1 MKTISKRNYWKYL
14 FWLGPV
20 LVIMGITAGLVSGQW
35 GSIPL
40 VLIIGGIVV
49 TLLYLLFQAERNS
62 WWSRR
67 STQAGTNAL
76 IATLAVFVILGLV
89 NFLAVRYPV
98 RVDLTETGLYTLA
111 PQSRQLVRSLQK
123 PVKLWIFDRNQ
134 NAEDRALLENYR
146 RQGQNFSFEYIDP
159 QLQLGLAN
167 KFNVQKPGEVYLESG
182 QQRRLLQTVNEQER
196 LSETR
201 LTNALQ
207 QITTNFKA
215 KVYFLQ
221 GHGEYPVAGE
231 SPLTQALG
239 VLADKSYT
247 LEPLNLAQQPTVPQ
261 DANVVVI
268 AGARR
273 SLLAP
278 EVKGLTAYLN
288 RGGSLLLAVDP
299 TINLGIDSLLKSWG
313 VTLDNRLAVNPAGT
327 ALGYGPA
334 EILVDNY
341 GQHPITQD
349 FGNGIAILQ
358 AARPIE
364 ITPVNGIQA
373 TPLLITS
380 PQSWA
385 EADLKSENLQF
396 DPKSDRN
403 GPLTLGVALTK
414 RNPTEARLVVIG
426 SSNFITNEQFQ
437 QQLNGDLFTNSVSWL
452 SKQDA
457 PAQLSIRPKEAK
469 NRRINLQAAQANV
482 LGLAAL
488 GLVPLIGFAAAA
500 ILWWQRR

>member
-1 MKTISKRNYWKYL
+1 MKTISKNYWKYL
-14 FWLGPV
+14 FWLGPF
-20 LVIMGITAGLVSGQW
+20 LVIMGMVAGLVSAQW
-35 GSIPL
+35 GAIPIGL
-40 VLIIGGIVV
+40 MIGGIVA
-49 TLLYLLFQAERNS
+49 TLLWLLFQAQRNS

-76 IATLAVFVILGLV
+76 IATLAVLVILGLV

-134 NAEDRALLENYR
+134 NPEDRLLLENYR
-146 RQGQNFSFEYIDP
+146 RQGQNFSFAYVDP
-159 QLQLGLAN
+159 QVNLGLAN
-167 KFNVQKPGEVYLESG
+167 KFNVQRPGEVHLESG

-207 QITTNFKA
+207 QITSNFKA

-231 SPLTQALG
+231 SPLAQALG
-239 VLADKSYT
+239 VLADRNYT
-247 LEPLNLAQQPTVPQ
+247 LEPLNLAQQPKVPQ
-261 DANVVVI
+261 DATVVVI

-278 EVKGLTAYLN
+278 EVKALSAYLN
-288 RGGSLLLAVDP
+288 QGGSLLLAIDP
-299 TINLGIDSLLKSWG
+299 TINLGIDSLLKTWG
-313 VTLDNRLAVNPAGT
+313 VTLDNRLVVNPAGT

-349 FGNGIAILQ
+349 FSNGITILQ
-358 AARPIE
+358 AVRPIE
-364 ITPVNGIQA
+364 ITPVNGVQA

-385 EADLKSENLQF
+385 ESDLKSENLQF

-403 GPLTLGVALTK
+403 GPLTVGIALTK
-414 RNPTEARLVVIG
+414 PSSNARLVVVG

-437 QQLNGDLFTNSVSWL
+437 QQLNGDLFTNSISWL

>member
-1 MKTISKRNYWKYL
+1 
-14 FWLGPV
+14 
-20 LVIMGITAGLVSGQW
+20 MGITAGLVSAQW
-35 GSIPL
+35 GAIPL
-40 VLIIGGIVV
+40 ALIIGGIVV
-49 TLLYLLFQAERNS
+49 TLLYLLFQARRNS

-76 IATLAVFVILGLV
+76 IATLAVFVILGLI
-89 NFLAVRYPV
+89 NFLAVRYSV
-98 RVDLTETGLYTLA
+98 RTDLTETGLYTLA
-111 PQSRQLVRSLQK
+111 PQSQQLVRSLQK
-123 PVKLWIFDRNQ
+123 PVKVWIFDRNQ
-134 NAEDRALLENYR
+134 NPEDRLLLENYR
-146 RQGQNFSFEYIDP
+146 RQGQNFSFEYVDP
-159 QLQLGLAN
+159 QVNLGLAN
-167 KFNVQKPGEVYLESG
+167 RFNVQKPGEVYLESG
-182 QQRRLLQTVNEQER
+182 QQRRLLQTINEQER

-207 QITTNFKA
+207 QINSNFKA

-231 SPLTQALG
+231 SPLNQALS

-247 LEPLNLAQQPTVPQ
+247 LEQLNLAQQPKVPQ
-261 DANVVVI
+261 DATVVVI

-273 SLLAP
+273 NLLAP
-278 EVKGLTAYLN
+278 EVKALTAYLN
-288 RGGSLLLAVDP
+288 QGGSMLLAIDP

-313 VTLDNRLAVNPAGT
+313 ITLDNRLAVNPAGT

-341 GQHPITQD
+341 GQHPITKD

-364 ITPVNGIQA
+364 ITQVKGVQA
-373 TPLLITS
+373 TPLLLTN

-385 EADLKSENLQF
+385 ESDLKNEKLQF

-414 RNPTEARLVVIG
+414 SSPTGARLVVIG

-437 QQLNGDLFTNSVSWL
+437 QQLNGDLFTNSISWL

-482 LGLAAL
+482 LGIAAL
-488 GLVPLIGFAAAA
+488 GLVPLIGFVAAA

>member
-1 MKTISKRNYWKYL
+1 MKTISKRNYWNYL

-20 LVIMGITAGLVSGQW
+20 LVIMGITAGLISAQW

-40 VLIIGGIVV
+40 ALIIGGIVV
-49 TLLYLLFQAERNS
+49 TGLWLLFQAQRNS
-62 WWSRR
+62 WWNRR

-76 IATLAVFVILGLV
+76 IATLAVLVILGFI

-111 PQSRQLVRSLQK
+111 PQSRQLVRSLKQ

-134 NAEDRALLENYR
+134 NPEDRALLENYR
-146 RQGQNFSFEYIDP
+146 RQGQNFSFEYVDP
-159 QLQLGLAN
+159 QINLGLAN
-167 KFNVQKPGEVYLESG
+167 KFNVQRPGEVYLESG

-207 QITTNFKA
+207 QITSNFKA

-221 GHGEYPVAGE
+221 GHGEYPVSGE
-231 SPLTQALG
+231 SPLAQALG
-239 VLADKSYT
+239 VLADRNYT
-247 LEPLNLAQQPTVPQ
+247 LEPLNLAQQPKVPQ
-261 DANVVVI
+261 DATVLVI

-278 EVKGLTAYLN
+278 EVKALSEYLN
-288 RGGSLLLAVDP
+288 RGGSLLLAIDP
-299 TINLGIDSLLKSWG
+299 TINIGIDSLLKSWG
-313 VTLDNRLAVNPAGT
+313 ITLDNRLVVNPAGT

-341 GQHPITQD
+341 GQHPITQE
-349 FGNGIAILQ
+349 FGNGISLLQ
-358 AARPIE
+358 AVRPIE
-364 ITPVNGIQA
+364 ITPVQGVQS
-373 TPLLITS
+373 TPLLVTS

-385 EADLKSENLQF
+385 ESDLKSENLQF
-396 DPKSDRN
+396 DPKSDRQ
-403 GPLTLGVALTK
+403 GPLTVGVALTK
-414 RNPTEARLVVIG
+414 SNQARLVVVG
-426 SSNFITNEQFQ
+426 SSNFITNGQFQ

-457 PAQLSIRPKEAK
+457 PQQLSIRPKEAK
-469 NRRINLQAAQANV
+469 NRRINLQAAQANI
-482 LGLAAL
+482 LGITAL
-488 GLVPLIGFAAAA
+488 GLVPLIGFVAAAT
-500 ILWWQRR
+500 LWWMRR